1 MKKKIEQT
9 QEQHELEIIKA
20 VAQAW
25 HGHSTATAAPDPT
38 ATNEFDARRL
48 NFKNKPTRFKLEAIM
63 KPSRNKD
70 GSERATS
77 WDFRQSLWDSYEI
90 VAVSRRLENGLLLG
104 DDFDEST
111 QSQVG
116 KRKKESK
123 NSLRN
128 VLNRTSKRLDV

>member
-25 HGHSTATAAPDPT
+25 HGHSAAASGPT

-48 NFKNKPTRFKLEAIM
+48 NFKNKPTRFKLEAIT

-70 GSERATS
+70 GNERSTS

-104 DDFDEST
+104 DGFDEST
-111 QSQVG
+111 KSRAG
-116 KRKKESK
+116 KKKESK

-128 VLNRTSKRLDV
+128 VLNRTLSKRFDD